1 MKLNLANIKQD
12 YNMFITR
19 KQRTKITFLDSCRE
33 IIKERLTFEQALT
46 KLPMFLEV
54 VEMAKH
60 QHKISI
66 DNKYGK
72 FLGVWSED
80 GQKLT
85 YYEFRSRRDVF

>member
-46 KLPMFLEV
+46 KLTMFLEV

-66 DNKYGK
+66 DNKYGR
-72 FLGVWSED
+72 FLAVWNND
-80 GQKLT
+80 GNELI
-85 YYEFRSRRDVF
+85 YYEFKSNRDVF